1 VSAIVCTGVLGGVD
15 RESLASVVEF
25 LKQLNARIEG
35 NTLVEPVD
43 CGGFLLMALPT
54 GVFSE
59 LASALGSDPTCTWGV
74 GDKCIALV
82 DDGLVKALGLTHEP
96 VELACEDS
104 CSARVLAPEWR
115 LIGGVRVA
123 RIGDYY
129 ILCYNNNC
137 I

>member
-96 VELACEDS
+96 DRVGMRGLVLRQGFSPRVEAHWWC
-104 CSARVLAPEWR
+104 
-115 LIGGVRVA
+115 
-123 RIGDYY
+123 
-129 ILCYNNNC
+129 
-137 I
+137 